1 MNESLKDAFH
11 EGGRLQRLWRWLAV
25 AWLLVLVGLGVQQW
39 QLWQSEAR
47 IDTDIL
53 ALLPQDAHDRLLSD
67 VTRRIADVTARQ
79 IVVLLGSADA
89 AQTKAAEAAFRG
101 TITPDAANVER
112 GSAPLNET
120 APTAAGQSPALHA
133 ATPLLREAG
142 TIEGWF
148 DQARAFYAPYRD
160 RLLTTEQRQRLQSEP
175 ADGLAQSALAAL
187 YGPMGAPRL
196 TDWGQDPMSLW
207 PQWWQ
212 ERAQGAGLQMGDDG
226 LLEAD
231 GKHWAILQFETT
243 GSAFQLDGERHI
255 DLLLDQA
262 AAAATRKAPG
272 LEVLR
277 AGVPLHAEAAAV
289 QANWEINTIG
299 WGSLA
304 AVLLLVWLAFR
315 SLRPILLVG
324 ASLLIGCGVALAVT
338 VLVFGKVHVLTL
350 VFGASLVGVA
360 EDYGIHWFASRQAEP
375 ADRRW
380 KLLRHL
386 LPGLWLALLTSAL
399 AYLALG
405 LAPFPGLRQMA
416 LFSVVGLA
424 AAFLTVIFWFPWL
437 DGGEIRT
444 TRFARWLGAT
454 LERWPRLQGRRRVG
468 LFLGVVIIIA
478 AFGMLRLQP
487 NDDLRSLQSS
497 PMDLITQQIRISQM
511 LGLPSPAQFYL
522 VQGENAEQVLQRE
535 EALVDRLRVLA
546 ADRQIGGYRAI
557 SEWLPSVQRQHAD
570 ATLTGAIEPR
580 VLAQVGEAVG
590 ETLQRPNFAAQD
602 LQAKVFLD
610 SPVAMPFRHLWLGK
624 VGQGVAS
631 VVMVDDLSRADALT
645 LLEAQTEGIDGVR
658 WVDRT
663 ADFSKLL
670 KHYRKLMSMLLL
682 VGIVL
687 VFAVLYWRYRAQAW
701 RVFAPTLLAG
711 ALTLGLLGLF
721 GQPLQLFNVLALML
735 LLGMGIDYGI
745 FLIEHR
751 GDASAWLA
759 VCVGAASTWLSF
771 GLLGLSATPALR
783 AFGLTL
789 LFGIGLVW
797 LISPLFRPPPHDAP
811 H

>member
-1 MNESLKDAFH
+1 MNESLKAAFTPTP
-11 EGGRLQRLWRWLAV
+11 RLQRAWRWLAIV
-25 AWLLVLVGLGVQQW
+25 WLLVLVGLGVQQW
-39 QLWQSEAR
+39 QLWKSESR

-67 VTRRIADVTARQ
+67 VTRRIADANARQ
-79 IVVLLGSADA
+79 VVVLLGSPDA
-89 AQTKAAEAAFRG
+89 AKTKAAEAAFRNA
-101 TITPDAANVER
+101 IAAHPDA
-112 GSAPLNET
+112 G
-120 APTAAGQSPALHA
+120 ALI
-133 ATPLLREAG
+133 REAG
-142 TIEGWF
+142 SIEGWF
-148 DQARAFYAPYRD
+148 DQARTFYAPYRD
-160 RLLTTEQRQRLQSEP
+160 RLLTTTQRDQLQAAE
-175 ADGLAQSALAAL
+175 AGALAESALASL

-196 TDWGQDPMSLW
+196 TEWRQDPLSLW

-212 ERAQGAGLQMGDDG
+212 ERALGSGLQLGEDG

-231 GKHWAILQFETT
+231 GKHWSIVQYDTV

-255 DLLLDQA
+255 DVLLDA
-262 AAAATRKAPG
+262 AAAAARQQAPD

-315 SLRPILLVG
+315 SLRPILLVA

-437 DGGEIRT
+437 DGGEIRR
-444 TRFARWLGAT
+444 TRFAQWLGGT
-454 LERWPRLQGRRRVG
+454 LERWPRLQGRRVAV
-468 LFLGVVIIIA
+468 FLGVVAILSA
-478 AFGMLRLQP
+478 AGMLRLHP
-487 NDDLRSLQSS
+487 DDDLRSLQSS

-522 VQGENAEQVLQRE
+522 VQGDNAEQVLQRE

-546 ADRQIGGYRAI
+546 GEKQIGGYRAL

-570 ATLTGAIEPR
+570 AALTAKVEPQ

-590 ETLQRPNFAAQD
+590 EPLQRPDFAAKD
-602 LQAKVFLD
+602 LQAEAFLA
-610 SPVAMPFRHLWLGK
+610 SPAAMPFRHLWLGT
-624 VGQGVAS
+624 VGQGMAS
-631 VVMVDDLSRADALT
+631 VVMVDDLSRPDALT
-645 LLEAQTEGIDGVR
+645 LLEAQAKGIDGVR

-663 ADFSKLL
+663 ADFSALL
-670 KHYRKLMSMLLL
+670 KHYRKLMSVLLL

-687 VFAVLYWRYRAQAW
+687 VFAVLYARYRAQAW
-701 RVFAPTLLAG
+701 RVFAPTLAAG

-751 GDASAWLA
+751 GDDSAWLA

>member
-1 MNESLKDAFH
+1 MSD
-11 EGGRLQRLWRWLAV
+11 AV
-25 AWLLVLVGLGVQQW
+25 ALNAPDRLRRWWHWLGIAWLVLLLALGAQQW
-39 QLWQSEAR
+39 HLWSQQSR

-67 VTRRIADVTARQ
+67 VTRRIADGSSRQ
-79 IVVLLGSADA
+79 VVVLLGSQDGTAAKRAQAAFAAAMAADA
-89 AQTKAAEAAFRG
+89 DSALLV
-101 TITPDAANVER
+101 PS
-112 GSAPLNET
+112 GS
-120 APTAAGQSPALHA
+120 
-133 ATPLLREAG
+133 
-142 TIEGWF
+142 IEGWF
-148 DQARAFYAPYRD
+148 DEARAFYAPYRD
-160 RLLTTEQRQRLQSEP
+160 RLLTPSQRNQLQNSETGALAEQ
-175 ADGLAQSALAAL
+175 ALAAL

-196 TDWGQDPMSLW
+196 TDWRQDPLSLW

-212 ERAQGAGLQMGDDG
+212 QQAQGSGLRLGDDG
-226 LLEAD
+226 LLEAE
-231 GKHWAILQFETT
+231 GKHWAALQFDTP
-243 GSAFQLDGERHI
+243 GSAFQLDGERHL
-255 DLLLDQA
+255 DGLLERAGKA
-262 AAAATRKAPG
+262 AKAVAPE
-272 LEVLR
+272 LEILH

-289 QANWEINTIG
+289 QANREINTIG

-315 SLRPILLVG
+315 SLRPILLVA

-437 DGGEIRT
+437 DGGEIRQ
-444 TRFARWLGAT
+444 TRFSQWLGNT
-454 LERWPRLQGRRRVG
+454 LERFPRLHGRRPVAIFVVAALALSAVG
-468 LFLGVVIIIA
+468 IA
-478 AFGMLRLQP
+478 RLQS

-497 PMDLITQQIRISQM
+497 PPALMAQQIRLSQL
-511 LGLPSPAQFYL
+511 LGMPSPAQFYL
-522 VQGENAEQVLQRE
+522 VQGADAAQLLQRE
-535 EALVDRLRVLA
+535 EALTERLRALA
-546 ADRQIGGYRAI
+546 DDKRIGGYRAI
-557 SEWLPSVQRQHAD
+557 SDWLPSPARQQAD
-570 ATLTGAIEPR
+570 AALTAKVEPG
-580 VLAQVGEAVG
+580 VLDAVSEAVG
-590 ETLQRPNFAAQD
+590 EPL
-602 LQAKVFLD
+602 
-610 SPVAMPFRHLWLGK
+610 RHLW
-624 VGQGVAS
+624 VGEVGGQMIS
-631 VVMVDDLSRADALT
+631 VVMVDDLSRADALAT
-645 LLEAQTEGIDGVR
+645 LEGAAEGLPGVR

-663 ADFSKLL
+663 SDFSKLL
-670 KHYRKLMSMLLL
+670 GHYRKLMGGLLL
-682 VGIVL
+682 VGIAL
-687 VFAVLYWRYRAQAW
+687 VFGALWLRYRRQAW
-701 RVFAPTLLAG
+701 RVFAPTLIAG

-771 GLLGLSATPALR
+771 GLLGLSQTPALR

-797 LISPLFRPPPHDAP
+797 LISPLFRPPPHDLPPA
-811 H
+811 

>member
-1 MNESLKDAFH
+1 MPT
-11 EGGRLQRLWRWLAV
+11 RLAALSEETHVAPDRLRRWWRWLGLL
-25 AWLLVLVGLGVQQW
+25 WLLLLLALGAQQW
-39 QLWQSEAR
+39 RLWSEQSR

-67 VTRRIADVTARQ
+67 VTRRIADGSARQ
-79 IVVLLGSADA
+79 VAILLGSTDGDA
-89 AQTKAAEAAFRG
+89 ARRAQAAFAGAMAR
-101 TITPDAANVER
+101 DAE
-112 GSAPLNET
+112 G
-120 APTAAGQSPALHA
+120 G
-133 ATPLLREAG
+133 LLRPSG
-142 TIEGWF
+142 SIEGWF
-148 DQARAFYAPYRD
+148 EQARDFYAPYRD
-160 RLLTTEQRQRLQSEP
+160 RLLTAEQRAQLRHAEP
-175 ADGLAQSALAAL
+175 QALAEQALAAL

-196 TDWGQDPMSLW
+196 TDWRRDPLSLW

-212 ERAQGAGLQMGDDG
+212 QRARGSGLRLGDDG

-231 GKHWAILQFETT
+231 GKHWAVLQFDTRD
-243 GSAFQLDGERHI
+243 SAFKLDGERHLDGLLERAGGAARAVAP
-255 DLLLDQA
+255 DLEILH
-262 AAAATRKAPG
+262 
-272 LEVLR
+272 

-289 QANWEINTIG
+289 QANREINTIG

-315 SLRPILLVG
+315 SLRPILLVA

-375 ADRRW
+375 ASQRW

-386 LPGLWLALLTSAL
+386 LPGLWLALVTSAL

-437 DGGEIRT
+437 DGGDIRQ
-444 TRFARWLGAT
+444 TRFSRWLGNT
-454 LERWPRLQGRRRVG
+454 LERWPRLHGRRQVG
-468 LFLGVVIIIA
+468 VFIGVALALA
-478 AFGMLRLQP
+478 AIGITRLHGD
-487 NDDLRSLQSS
+487 DDLRSLQSS
-497 PMDLITQQIRISQM
+497 PPALMAQQIRLSQL
-511 LGLPSPAQFYL
+511 LGMPSPAQFYL
-522 VQGENAEQVLQRE
+522 VQGSDAAQLLQRE
-535 EALVDRLRVLA
+535 EALTARLRALA
-546 ADRQIGGYRAI
+546 DDDRIGGYRAI
-557 SEWLPSVQRQHAD
+557 SDWLPSPARQQAD
-570 ATLTGAIEPR
+570 AALIAGIEPG
-580 VLAQVGEAVG
+580 VLAAVSGVVGEP
-590 ETLQRPNFAAQD
+590 LPRPDFAAAP
-602 LQAKVFLD
+602 LSAEAFLA
-610 SPVAMPFRHLWLGK
+610 SPASQPFRHLW
-624 VGQGVAS
+624 VGTVGTQLVS
-631 VVMVDDLSRADALT
+631 VVMVDDLSRADALASLRST
-645 LLEAQTEGIDGVR
+645 AEGLDGVR

-663 ADFSKLL
+663 ADFSHLL
-670 KHYRKLMSMLLL
+670 GHYRKLMSGLLL

-687 VFAVLYWRYRAQAW
+687 VFGVLWLRYRRQAW
-701 RVFAPTLLAG
+701 RVLAPTLISG

-721 GQPLQLFNVLALML
+721 GQPLQLFNVLALLL

-797 LISPLFRPPPHDAP
+797 LVSPLFRPLAHTPIRHQGNDDT
-811 H
+811 

>member
-1 MNESLKDAFH
+1 MRKRAASLNESLKGAFH
-11 EGGRLQRLWRWLAV
+11 EGGRLQRLWRWLAI

-39 QLWQSEAR
+39 QLWKSESR

-67 VTRRIADVTARQ
+67 VTRRIADVNARQ

-89 AQTKAAEAAFRG
+89 TKTKAAEAAFRG
-101 TITPDAANVER
+101 AINVER

-120 APTAAGQSPALHA
+120 APTAAGQSPA
-133 ATPLLREAG
+133 LREAG

-160 RLLTTEQRQRLQSEP
+160 RLLTSEQRQRLQSEP
-175 ADGLAQSALAAL
+175 ADTLAQSALATL

-196 TDWGQDPMSLW
+196 TDWGQDPLSLW

-231 GKHWAILQFETT
+231 GKHWAILQYETT

-262 AAAATRKAPG
+262 AAAASQKAPG
-272 LEVLR
+272 LDVLR

-444 TRFARWLGAT
+444 TRFARWLGST
-454 LERWPRLQGRRRVG
+454 LERWPRLQGRRPVG
-468 LFLGVVIIIA
+468 LFLGVMAVIA
-478 AFGMLRLQP
+478 AVGMLRLQP

-497 PMDLITQQIRISQM
+497 PMSLINQQVRISQM

-522 VQGENAEQVLQRE
+522 VQGDSAEQVLQRE
-535 EALVDRLRVLA
+535 EALVERLRVLA
-546 ADRQIGGYRAI
+546 AKKQIGGYRAI
-557 SEWLPSVQRQHAD
+557 SDWLPSVQRQHAD

-580 VLAQVGEAVG
+580 VLAQVGDAVG
-590 ETLQRPNFAAQD
+590 ETLPRPEYATQD
-602 LQAKVFLD
+602 LQAQAFLD
-610 SPVAMPFRHLWLGK
+610 SPVAMPFRHLWLGT
-624 VGQGVAS
+624 VGQGMAS

-670 KHYRKLMSMLLL
+670 KHYRKLMSALLL

-701 RVFAPTLLAG
+701 RVFAPTLVAS

>member
-11 EGGRLQRLWRWLAV
+11 EGGRLQRLWRWLAI

-39 QLWQSEAR
+39 QLWKSESR

-67 VTRRIADVTARQ
+67 VTRRIADVNARQ
-79 IVVLLGSADA
+79 IVVLLGSADS
-89 AQTKAAEAAFRG
+89 AQTKAAEAAFRS
-101 TITPDAANVER
+101 TITPVDAGNDTANNDTANVER
-112 GSAPLNET
+112 GSAPLK
-120 APTAAGQSPALHA
+120 
-133 ATPLLREAG
+133 EAG

-160 RLLTTEQRQRLQSEP
+160 RLLTSEQRQRLQSEP
-175 ADGLAQSALAAL
+175 AGDLAQGALAAL

-196 TDWGQDPMSLW
+196 TDWRQDPLSLW

-262 AAAATRKAPG
+262 AAAATQKAPG

-338 VLVFGKVHVLTL
+338 VLAFGKVHVLTL

-454 LERWPRLQGRRRVG
+454 LERWPRLQGRRPVG
-468 LFLGVVIIIA
+468 LFLGAVAIIA
-478 AFGMLRLQP
+478 ALGMLRLQP

-497 PMDLITQQIRISQM
+497 PQDLITQQIRISKM

-522 VQGENAEQVLQRE
+522 VQGDNAEQVLQRE

-546 ADRQIGGYRAI
+546 TDKQIGGYRAI
-557 SEWLPSVQRQHAD
+557 SEWLPSVQRQQAD
-570 ATLTGAIEPR
+570 AVLTGAIEPR
-580 VLAQVGEAVG
+580 VLAQIGEAVG
-590 ETLQRPNFAAQD
+590 ETLPRPDYAVQD
-602 LQAKVFLD
+602 LQAQAFLD
-610 SPVAMPFRHLWLGK
+610 SPVAMPFRHLWLGT
-624 VGQGVAS
+624 VGQGMAS

-645 LLEAQTEGIDGVR
+645 LLEAQTEGIEGVR

-670 KHYRKLMSMLLL
+670 KHYRKLMSVLLL

-701 RVFAPTLLAG
+701 RVFAPTLVAG